1 VLPVK
6 PKEKQMTAREELV
19 KAVEDARDAYDAA
32 YSGATWVAFSDA
44 SAALCAYDMEIQK
57 NNEMQKIWES
67 LRAIYGSDLQ
77 AATVTVLVKDGET
90 AVRFIT
96 TNFPLKEEN
105 T

>member
-1 VLPVK
+1 
-6 PKEKQMTAREELV
+6 M
-19 KAVEDARDAYDAA
+19 
-32 YSGATWVAFSDA
+32 
-44 SAALCAYDMEIQK
+44 
-57 NNEMQKIWES
+57 NNEMQKIWEA